1 MESTAPM
8 RGESGSEH
16 NGDIR
21 SKLSDEARG
30 RLEALAIDCLAA
42 VREAFRDY
50 ARKIHATEWASY
62 DDGETEQFIECFTP
76 MARELV
82 AAYLK
87 EFTGISNDLSPWMA
101 RNVLNLI
108 KGAAR
113 AISLIPPTYPW
124 RPSELF
130 EKPAFRDAMHS
141 MITHEINPTNIEERR
156 DVERAPASKGHVME
170 AGKPRRQHAR
180 YEAIDKELRKIAEM
194 RPMSHEEVFRSL
206 DGRAPIPF
214 AEPFATVRGWSA
226 GFQRDQAAARAWL
239 SKAWSRL
246 HLPPFPRG
254 PK

>member
-1 MESTAPM
+1 M

-30 RLEALAIDCLAA
+30 RLDALAIDCLAA

-108 KGAAR
+108 KGAR
-113 AISLIPPTYPW
+113 TNSLIPPTYPW
-124 RPSELF
+124 RPPELF
-130 EKPAFRDAMHS
+130 QKPAFRDAMHS
-141 MITHEINPTNIEERR
+141 MITHEINPTNIEELRG
-156 DVERAPASKGHVME
+156 VERAQALKGHVME
-170 AGKPRRQHAR
+170 AGKLRRRNAR
-180 YEAIDKELRKIAEM
+180 YEAIDKQLRKIAEM

-206 DGRAPIPF
+206 DRRARTPY
-214 AEPFATVRGWSA
+214 AEPFATARGWLP
-226 GFQRDQAAARAWL
+226 GFQRDPAAARAWL

-246 HLPPFPRG
+246 HLPPFRRG

>member
-30 RLEALAIDCLAA
+30 RLDALAIDCLAA

-76 MARELV
+76 MARDLV

-101 RNVLNLI
+101 RNVLNLSREQP
-108 KGAAR
+108 AR
-113 AISLIPPTYPW
+113 LPCFRQLIRGGSLNCL
-124 RPSELF
+124 RSRRF
-130 EKPAFRDAMHS
+130 ETPC
-141 MITHEINPTNIEERR
+141 I
-156 DVERAPASKGHVME
+156 
-170 AGKPRRQHAR
+170 
-180 YEAIDKELRKIAEM
+180 L
-194 RPMSHEEVFRSL
+194 
-206 DGRAPIPF
+206 
-214 AEPFATVRGWSA
+214 
-226 GFQRDQAAARAWL
+226 
-239 SKAWSRL
+239 
-246 HLPPFPRG
+246 
-254 PK
+254 